1 MQVMTFN
8 LRFENDRDGENA
20 WLYRKDLLIE
30 VVLDALPTLLGTQE
44 GTQKQLAYL
53 DHHLPGY
60 RMQASRRV
68 WDDTCQYPT
77 LFYLDDRLRMIE
89 GGEFWLSR
97 TPSVHRSKDWDSA
110 FPRMMNYALLE
121 ERETRRSFWAAVAHL
136 DHIGAQAR
144 LEQAKILAGWIS
156 NRCGPRILIGDFNDV
171 PGSAVH
177 RVLTSP
183 QTGLRDTWQILGR
196 SEDEMSMTHHD
207 FQGVPRQCRMDWILV
222 SGEFRVVEAV
232 VVRSHRNGRYP
243 SDHFPY
249 AVSLEWEPE
258 T

>member
-20 WLYRKDLLIE
+20 WSYRKDVLIE
-30 VVLDALPTLLGTQE
+30 VIAGASPALLGTQE
-44 GTQKQLAYL
+44 GTQRQLVTL
-53 DHHLPGY
+53 QNHLPGY
-60 RMQASRRV
+60 QMQASGRV

-77 LFYLDDRLRMIE
+77 LFYLSDRLRMLE
-89 GGEFWLSR
+89 GGEFWLSK

-121 ERETRRSFWAAVAHL
+121 ERETRRSFWVVVTHL
-136 DHIGAQAR
+136 DHIGAEAR
-144 LEQAKILAGWIS
+144 LEQAKIISGWIGDRS
-156 NRCGPRILIGDFNDV
+156 GPRILMGDFNDV

-196 SEDEMSMTHHD
+196 SEDEMSMTHHN
-207 FQGVPRQCRMDWILV
+207 FLGVPQQCRMDWVLV
-222 SGEFRVVEAV
+222 SGGFRVVEAMIL
-232 VVRSHRNGRYP
+232 RNHRNGRYP

-249 AVSLEWEPE
+249 KVSLDWEIE
-258 T
+258 V